1 MQPLQPITAFN
12 ETQPWMEQAAVQEQT
27 LTVGSLCSGVG
38 GDILALKP
46 LGYHPIWFAEID
58 THAAAVLTHRWP
70 DVPNLG
76 DVKNVDW
83 AATETPDLL
92 TAGYPCQ
99 PFSQAGHRKGT
110 NDERH
115 LWPNIFDAIRH
126 LRPANVLLENVRG
139 HLTLGFDQVLADLAS
154 IGFDAEWGIM
164 GSHQIGAPHRR
175 DRLWVLATDA
185 SSARRWE
192 VTRSAFGDE
201 ATDGQPLLNHIASSA
216 GALRVEA
223 TEARHVNQLLP
234 TPTASDSHG
243 AQGPNRKQAPKLAT
257 VASALLPTPRA
268 SDSNGPGT
276 HGTGGHD
283 LRTAIDLLPTPTLS
297 DGSGGHHAPSLRWEG
312 GTAYRPSGAKASVSL
327 RESLDVFYRYED
339 AIERWGTLHGPAP
352 SPTITSPRTGKQVLN
367 PELPEWMM
375 GFPPRWV
382 TDPELGIPRTQ
393 QLRCIGNAIQ
403 PQTCAAAFT
412 ALQERA
418 TNGTGHRL
426 TTQGTAAPCDHCNL

>member
-164 GSHQIGAPHRR
+164 GSRQIGAPHRR

-223 TEARHVNQLLP
+223 TEA
-234 TPTASDSHG
+234 SDRR
-243 AQGPNRKQAPKLAT
+243 Q
-257 VASALLPTPRA
+257 
-268 SDSNGPGT
+268 
-276 HGTGGHD
+276 
-283 LRTAIDLLPTPTLS
+283 RTA
-297 DGSGGHHAPSLRWEG
+297 
-312 GTAYRPSGAKASVSL
+312 
-327 RESLDVFYRYED
+327 
-339 AIERWGTLHGPAP
+339 
-352 SPTITSPRTGKQVLN
+352 
-367 PELPEWMM
+367 
-375 GFPPRWV
+375 
-382 TDPELGIPRTQ
+382 TDPTSKR
-393 QLRCIGNAIQ
+393 
-403 PQTCAAAFT
+403 
-412 ALQERA
+412 
-418 TNGTGHRL
+418 
-426 TTQGTAAPCDHCNL
+426 